1 VEQITP
7 SCRTDP
13 RPTGCLC
20 SCSLVA
26 TGWSWWKSQQ
36 ISQAFPLAWGISSS
50 WGWGMDSGH
59 NVKIASSEKV
69 KISPMCKVNATSRK
83 SGVWIPNQSPIRGLR
98 L

>member
-1 VEQITP
+1 
-7 SCRTDP
+7 
-13 RPTGCLC
+13 
-20 SCSLVA
+20 
-26 TGWSWWKSQQ
+26 
-36 ISQAFPLAWGISSS
+36 
-50 WGWGMDSGH
+50 MDSGH